1 MKHERGEKR
10 RGATEQPVLWESGS
24 AQQETSRE
32 ATHQTA
38 RPREVT
44 QATLFSEAGTPRS
57 RMLVGP
63 IPTLEYY
70 PSRFP
75 WLSQE
80 QQRGQTLL
88 DQAGDILQEA
98 IDTYD
103 PSHAFLLFSGGYDSF
118 VSTSIA
124 VDYLKRQV
132 AIPFFVVHVNTG
144 IGIERTREFVR
155 EMARFYALPFLEYKT
170 PEDYDKIVSEH
181 GFPGAAAHRFMYTL
195 LKERPLR
202 QVMRDH
208 TPEKRPDAYRWR
220 RKDRDGRRAKWPPRM
235 LFITGVRQEESRRRM
250 GHVEPIQKEH
260 RRIWVAPLTEWTKED
275 VLHYLHVRRMPQN
288 PVPPILHYSGD
299 CLCGAFAEEGEK
311 AILDFF
317 FPEETARIDRLTEVA
332 KANGFFW
339 EWDQEPPS
347 SYFETKKGQLTLE
360 GFEGQAHLCA
370 SCDARL
376 SASRRAAHDITHETS
391 REVT

>member
-1 MKHERGEKR
+1 MQK
-10 RGATEQPVLWESGS
+10 
-24 AQQETSRE
+24 
-32 ATHQTA
+32 
-38 RPREVT
+38 
-44 QATLFSEAGTPRS
+44 EAGTPRS
-57 RMLVGP
+57 HFLVGEIP
-63 IPTLEYY
+63 IIEHY

-75 WLSQE
+75 WHSQE
-80 QQRGQTLL
+80 QQRSKQLL

-103 PSHAFLLFSGGYDSF
+103 PSHAFILFSGGYDSF
-118 VSTSIA
+118 VSTSVA

-144 IGIERTREFVR
+144 IGIERTRQFVR
-155 EMARFYALPFLEYKT
+155 EMARYYDLPFLEYTT

-208 TPEKRPDAYRWR
+208 TPEKRPDEYRWR
-220 RKDRDGRRAKWPPRM
+220 RKDRDGKRAKWPPRM

-250 GHVEPIQKEH
+250 GHVEPIQKED

-275 VLHYLHVRRMPQN
+275 VLEYLRVRHMPKN
-288 PVPPILHYSGD
+288 PVPPILHYSWD

-311 AILDFF
+311 AILDVF
-317 FPEETARIDRLTEVA
+317 FPEEAARIDRLTQVT
-332 KANGFFW
+332 KANGFSW
-339 EWDQEPPS
+339 EWDQEPPQ
-347 SYFETKKGQLTLE
+347 SYFQTKKGQLTLE
-360 GFEGQAHLCA
+360 GFEGQAHLCT
-370 SCDARL
+370 SCDARV
-376 SASRRAAHDITHETS
+376 SAKRRAAHDDITHNLGS
-391 REVT
+391 